1 MNPIRAAAPL
11 LAVAL
16 IAACAAPTPYQAA
29 TERNGF
35 SELKIEDDR
44 FSVSFRGNS
53 RTPRET
59 VETYL
64 LHRAAEL
71 TLASGGDWFQV
82 VDRSLETDAETIVQG
97 DPFASPFGYW
107 PSLHPHSR
115 RRFRSAIFFSPFPAT
130 ARTVRRY
137 EATAEIL
144 VRPGAKPEGDPLAYD
159 ARQVIE
165 NLGPSIKRPE
175 PE

>member
-1 MNPIRAAAPL
+1 MNPIRTAAPL

-71 TLASGGDWFQV
+71 TLASGGEKSSALAG
-82 VDRSLETDAETIVQG
+82 DRTASIEDLHGEWSETE
-97 DPFASPFGYW
+97 
-107 PSLHPHSR
+107 
-115 RRFRSAIFFSPFPAT
+115 
-130 ARTVRRY
+130 
-137 EATAEIL
+137 
-144 VRPGAKPEGDPLAYD
+144 
-159 ARQVIE
+159 
-165 NLGPSIKRPE
+165 
-175 PE
+175 